1 MALRISMGTL
11 RGLLHEEREL
21 LSPSAI
27 GPRMTILGFAL
38 AVASFSTTFL
48 MRDAT
53 PEAMLARLGV
63 FVPLLLAFVMAFGAI
78 FLYLISHRPDAKGTI
93 DTMTFSFGEMLLYG
107 TLSLIVSAGPQR
119 VLVAGVEGLRRA
131 AVGEPPVAGGPI
143 LPLEPG
149 AVMPAA
155 VDGLARL
162 DSLVWGVAALSWA
175 LTTYVGPAVYVARI
189 ALPSRRKAVIAVFF
203 LIALSLSNLVVA
215 VASLAVPSPQFQGMS
230 LGETFLRTFW
240 IPQFWH

>member
-1 MALRISMGTL
+1 MPMRISMTAL

-48 MRDAT
+48 LRDAS

-93 DTMTFSFGEMLLYG
+93 DTMTFSFGEMLLYC

-131 AVGEPPVAGGPI
+131 AVGEPPMPGGPA
-143 LPLEPG
+143 LPLAPG
-149 AVMPAA
+149 TIPPSA

-162 DSLVWGVAALSWA
+162 DSLVWGVAAVSWA
-175 LTTYVGPAVYVARI
+175 LTTYAGPAIYCARI
-189 ALPSRRKAVIAVFF
+189 ALPGRRKAVIAVFF
-203 LIALSLSNLVVA
+203 LVALSLANAVVA
-215 VASLAVPSPQFQGMS
+215 VASLAVPTPQLQGMS
-230 LGETFLRTFW
+230 LWETFLRTFW